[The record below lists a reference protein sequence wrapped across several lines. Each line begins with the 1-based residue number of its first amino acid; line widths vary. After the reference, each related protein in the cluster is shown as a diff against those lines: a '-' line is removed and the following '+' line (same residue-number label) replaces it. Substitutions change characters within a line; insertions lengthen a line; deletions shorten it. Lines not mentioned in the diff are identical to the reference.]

1 MNIKDLISGQI
12 GGVATSLISKKLNID
27 EGKAKWLIAAAVPL
41 MIAAISYNSKN
52 KNKEASINKALEK
65 HSGGILG
72 NLTNAFTGDN
82 SNDGDKIVG
91 HIFGK
96 NKDYVT
102 QNLSENSGLS
112 SDQVSSTLAI
122 LAPIVMGFLGK
133 EKQSQASSGGVGDLL
148 GSLLSGGQAQ
158 KSSGGMLGGL
168 LGSVLGGN
176 NKKQASPKGG
186 GGLGPIGDLAGE
198 FFNQKNNSG
207 SKGNVLG
214 TLVGMFG
221 K

>member
-1 MNIKDLISGQI
+1 MNISDLISGGI
-12 GGVATSLISKKLNID
+12 GNMAASSISKKLNIE

-41 MIAAISYNSKN
+41 MIAAINYNAKKKN
-52 KNKEASINKALEK
+52 QEANINKALDQ

-72 NLTNAFTGDN
+72 NLTNAFTGNNTD
-82 SNDGDKIVG
+82 DGNKIIG
-91 HIFGK
+91 HIFGN

-112 SDQVSSTLAI
+112 SGQVSSALAT

-133 EKQSQASSGGVGDLL
+133 EKKSQASSGGVGDLL
-148 GSLLSGGQAQ
+148 GSLLGGGQTQ

-168 LGSVLGGN
+168 LGGMLAG
-176 NKKQASPKGG
+176 NKKKQTPPQGG
-186 GGLGPIGDLAGE
+186 GGLGPLADLAGE
-198 FFNQKNNSG
+198 FFNQKNSATQ
-207 SKGNVLG
+207 KGNVLES
-214 TLVGMFG
+214 LVGMFG